1 MADTRRASTTETNGR
16 LRSAVSR
23 IAEDAAELSGAAR
36 RALGETA
43 HKAGEMAQDIAD
55 EAVTQSRRVAR
66 AAVHEV
72 REHPARSI
80 AIGAAV
86 GILIA
91 AWLTRRR

>member
-1 MADTRRASTTETNGR
+1 MTDTRRASTDPNGR

-23 IAEDAAELSGAAR
+23 IAEDAAEISGVAR
-36 RALGETA
+36 RVLGETA
-43 HKAGEMAQDIAD
+43 HKAGEIAHDVAD

-72 REHPARSI
+72 REHPVRSI

-91 AWLTRRR
+91 AYLTRRR

>member
-1 MADTRRASTTETNGR
+1 MADTRRATADTNGR

-23 IAEDAAELSGAAR
+23 IAEDAAEISGTAR
-36 RALGETA
+36 RVLGETA
-43 HKAGEMAQDIAD
+43 HKASEIAHDVAD

-72 REHPARSI
+72 REHPVRSV